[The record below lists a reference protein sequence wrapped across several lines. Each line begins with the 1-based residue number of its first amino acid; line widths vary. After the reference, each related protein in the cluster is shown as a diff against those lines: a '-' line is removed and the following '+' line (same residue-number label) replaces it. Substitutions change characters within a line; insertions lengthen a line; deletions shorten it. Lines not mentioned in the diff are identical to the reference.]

1 MSGKG
6 DSGPSVPPRGRIY
19 DQARE
24 LQALA
29 AIAVDCAG
37 QGRAANLA
45 RAVATLDKMRAVLG
59 PGQDVA

>member
-1 MSGKG
+1 MLAQS
-6 DSGPSVPPRGRIY
+6 DIGPSAPPRGRLY
-19 DQARE
+19 AQARE

-45 RAVATLDKMRAVLG
+45 RAVATLDQMRAVLG
-59 PGQDVA
+59 PGLDAA